1 MVMYKKILAFLLPF
15 SAIFTMNV
23 PAFAMET
30 ERLDVPKAN
39 SGYQVMWTNTDIV
52 TVSLN
57 FSGNRASCT
66 AEIYAKSGTN
76 KISATLLLMQVTSN
90 GTKTVKSWT
99 KSVSGSSLYFDEAYY
114 VTSGNTYILEVDA
127 SVYRNGTVEYVSLS
141 DRDSC

>member
-1 MVMYKKILAFLLPF
+1 MYKKILAFLLTF
-15 SAIFTMNV
+15 SAIFTINV

-30 ERLDVPKAN
+30 ERLDLPKAN

>member
-1 MVMYKKILAFLLPF
+1 MCKKIFAFLLAF

-23 PAFAMET
+23 SAFALET
-30 ERLDVPKAN
+30 EKLDVPKAN
-39 SGYQVMWTNTDIV
+39 SVYQPMWTNTDLV

-66 AEIYAKSGTN
+66 AEIYARPGTN
-76 KISATLLLMQVTSN
+76 KISATLLLKQVTGT

-99 KSVSGSSLYFDEAYY
+99 KSVSSDTLYFDEAYY
-114 VTSGNTYILEVDA
+114 VASGNTYILEVNA
-127 SVYRNGTVEYVSLS
+127 SVYRDGTVEYVSLS

>member
-1 MVMYKKILAFLLPF
+1 MCKKILAFLLAF

-39 SGYQVMWTNTDIV
+39 SGYQIMWTNTDMV
-52 TVSLN
+52 AVSLN

-66 AEIYAKSGTN
+66 AEVYAKSGTN
-76 KISATLLLMQVTSN
+76 KISATLLLMQVTST

-99 KSVSGSSLYFDEAYY
+99 KSVSGEILYFDEAYY

-127 SVYRNGTVEYVSLS
+127 SVYRNGTVEYITAS

>member
-1 MVMYKKILAFLLPF
+1 MCKKIFAFLLAF

-39 SGYQVMWTNTDIV
+39 SGYQIMWTNTDIV
-52 TVSLN
+52 TSCLN
-57 FSGNRASCT
+57 FSGNKAECASEIFAKPGTTKIT
-66 AEIYAKSGTN
+66 ATI
-76 KISATLLLMQVTSN
+76 LLKQVTSN

-99 KSVSGSSLYFDEAYY
+99 QSASSTELYFYKEYY
-114 VTSGNTYILEVDA
+114 VTSGNTYELEVNA
-127 SVYRNGTVEYVSLS
+127 QVYRNGTVEYVTVT